1 MAQPSASGNVTL
13 GSVRSIG
20 GFLPKTLVHATAST
34 LRNIKG
40 TAMHASVRVAL
51 PSEPSFFLLI
61 RYLLAPFSERHH
73 PTAWRPALCRPRSI
87 AVASSAG
94 CLVATSQ

>member
-1 MAQPSASGNVTL
+1 MPTTL
-13 GSVRSIG
+13 A
-20 GFLPKTLVHATAST
+20 HAMVSS
-34 LRNIKG
+34 LRNSNG
-40 TAMHASVRVAL
+40 TAMPATEMTAL
-51 PSEPSFFLLI
+51 PPEPSFFRSFLLLI